1 MDVIE
6 PFAQVGAYIEAL
18 IEYGFHGP
26 TLALILEHKQAVLPE
41 ERVPAVARHSRRSVP
56 EEEEVARPWVWENRA
71 MHEKRAFEVIVE
83 EQDDGGYVASV
94 PDLPGL
100 WTQGETRDEAI
111 AMVKDAVTGYLGTL
125 DELGMPIPDPHRE
138 KLTIEA

>member
-1 MDVIE
+1 
-6 PFAQVGAYIEAL
+6 
-18 IEYGFHGP
+18 
-26 TLALILEHKQAVLPE
+26 
-41 ERVPAVARHSRRSVP
+41 
-56 EEEEVARPWVWENRA
+56 
-71 MHEKRAFEVIVE
+71 
-83 EQDDGGYVASV
+83 V

>member
-1 MDVIE
+1 
-6 PFAQVGAYIEAL
+6 
-18 IEYGFHGP
+18 
-26 TLALILEHKQAVLPE
+26 
-41 ERVPAVARHSRRSVP
+41 
-56 EEEEVARPWVWENRA
+56 
-71 MHEKRAFEVIVE
+71 MHEKRPFEVIVE

-111 AMVKDAVTGYLGTL
+111 AMVKDAVTGYLETL